1 MRKYFLILLLAGVR
15 YCATAQYFQFSQY
28 NFTTTRVN
36 PGWLGL
42 TKYATVDFDYRN
54 QKTGGDFS
62 INSNYFA
69 IAYPLM
75 RQSTGTPWSG
85 IGISLMDDR
94 SGGVF
99 KTQEASLSYAVN
111 ISTGKYESLS
121 IGFRGLMRSQRI
133 DYSGLFT
140 GSQYIDGRGFDP
152 FAFNGENTGNLK
164 VNYNTFSAGMLWMKT
179 DRRGSLLSQLDGAI
193 FDFNKPNNSFT
204 GDNSQLA
211 STLVT
216 HGTFL
221 LNKQSQLNTYSD
233 VLLTYGSGKAVLN
246 VGTRW
251 QYDLNPSSRS
261 LTDKIDLITRYIVGR
276 SGMVGLQFHN
286 EKFSFGVSYDFPVL
300 IKNYGN
306 TGAVEIGLEYRSPVT
321 PKNRRAKS
329 KQAKKPSQ
337 TNKTVVARKQTMARP
352 PTLKTLKKDSV
363 SKVTPG
369 ELPQKP
375 IESVT
380 ITKNDSSS
388 IVKTDS
394 TTAEAKAG
402 KIKHEPLI
410 IEKITLHFH
419 FEYNS
424 IDLDDETEKFLNDLS
439 ATLIENENLK
449 LKITGHTDNRGH
461 EKYNQHL
468 SLKRAEEVKR
478 YLVKTGIDPQRIIT
492 DGKGMSEPLNDNDSE
507 EARSKNR
514 RVEISL
520 YSEHE

>member
-1 MRKYFLILLLAGVR
+1 MRKYFLVLLLAGIR

-69 IAYPLM
+69 LAYPLM

-94 SGGVF
+94 SGGIF
-99 KTQEASLSYAVN
+99 KTQEVSLSYAVN

-204 GDNSQLA
+204 GDKSQLA
-211 STLVT
+211 STLTT
-216 HGTFL
+216 HGAFL
-221 LNKQSQLNTYSD
+221 LKKQSQLNTYAD
-233 VLLTYGSGKAVLN
+233 ALLTYGAGKAVLN
-246 VGTRW
+246 VGARW

-261 LTDKIDLITRYIVGR
+261 LTDKVDLITRYIVGR
-276 SGMVGLQFHN
+276 SGMVGIQFHN

-300 IKNYGN
+300 IRNYGN
-306 TGAVEIGLEYRSPVT
+306 TGALEIGLEYRSPVT
-321 PKNRRAKS
+321 PKNRSARS
-329 KQAKKPSQ
+329 KQAKKTEQ
-337 TNKTVVARKQTMARP
+337 TKKNIVTRKPTMARP
-352 PTLKTLKKDSV
+352 PALKTSKKDSV
-363 SKVTPG
+363 SKVTPTES
-369 ELPQKP
+369 ELPPKP

-380 ITKNDSSS
+380 IVKNDS
-388 IVKTDS
+388 I
-394 TTAEAKAG
+394 TAEAKAG
-402 KIKHEPLI
+402 RIKHDPLI

-439 ATLIENENLK
+439 ATLTENENLK

>member
-1 MRKYFLILLLAGVR
+1 MKKFSLTILLAIVGHCTVF
-15 YCATAQYFQFSQY
+15 CQYFQFSQY
-28 NFTTTRVN
+28 NFTPTRVN

-42 TKYATVDFDYRN
+42 TKFVTVDFDYRN

-62 INSNYFA
+62 INSNFFA
-69 IAYPLM
+69 VAYPLV
-75 RQSTGTPWSG
+75 RQSTGTPWAG
-85 IGISLMDDR
+85 VGISLMDDR
-94 SGGVF
+94 SGGIF

-133 DYSGLFT
+133 DYSGLVT

-152 FAFNGENTGNLK
+152 SIFNGENAGNL
-164 VNYNTFSAGMLWMKT
+164 NIRYNTFSTGLLWTKT
-179 DRRGSLLSQLDGAI
+179 DRRGSLVSQLDGAI

-204 GDNSQLA
+204 DDNSQLA

-216 HGTFL
+216 HGALL
-221 LNKQSQLNTYSD
+221 LNKKAQLNTYSD

-246 VGTRW
+246 FGARW

-261 LTDKIDLITRYIVGR
+261 LTDKVDLIARYIVGR

-286 EKFSFGVSYDFPVL
+286 EKFSFGLSYDFPVF

-306 TGAVEIGLEYRSPVT
+306 TGAFEIGLEYRSPVN
-321 PKNRRAKS
+321 PKNRKAKS
-329 KQAKKPSQ
+329 KQAKKPIQ
-337 TNKTVVARKQTMARP
+337 TSKSVTTKKSTMARP
-352 PTLKTLKKDSV
+352 PSLKTLKKDSV
-363 SKVTPG
+363 SKVTSTEG
-369 ELPQKP
+369 NLPHDSVT
-375 IESVT
+375 SVT
-380 ITKNDSSS
+380 IEKNDS
-388 IVKTDS
+388 INT
-394 TTAEAKAG
+394 EAKAG

-439 ATLIENENLK
+439 ATLTENENLK
-449 LKITGHTDNRGH
+449 LKITGHTDNRGN
-461 EKYNQHL
+461 EKYNLHL

-478 YLVKTGIDPQRIIT
+478 YLAKTGIDPQRVIVE
-492 DGKGMSEPLNDNDSE
+492 GKGMSEPLNDNSSE
-507 EARSKNR
+507 EERSKNR
-514 RVEISL
+514 RVEITM
-520 YSEHE
+520 YSDKQ

>member
-1 MRKYFLILLLAGVR
+1 MRKYFLILLLAGIR

-42 TKYATVDFDYRN
+42 TKYAAVDFDYRN
-54 QKTGGDFS
+54 QKTSGDFS

-69 IAYPLM
+69 LAYPLM

-85 IGISLMDDR
+85 IGFSILDDR
-94 SGGVF
+94 SGGIF

-111 ISTGKYESLS
+111 ISTGKYESFS

-133 DYSGLFT
+133 DYGGLFT

-152 FAFNGENTGNLK
+152 SAFNGENTGNLK

-193 FDFNKPNNSFT
+193 FDFNNPNNSFT
-204 GDNSQLA
+204 GDKSQLA
-211 STLVT
+211 STLTT
-216 HGTFL
+216 HGAFL
-221 LNKQSQLNTYSD
+221 LNKQSQLSTYAD
-233 VLLTYGSGKAVLN
+233 ALLTYGAGKAVLN

-261 LTDKIDLITRYIVGR
+261 LTDKVDLITRYIVGR
-276 SGMVGLQFHN
+276 SGMVGIQFHN

-306 TGAVEIGLEYRSPVT
+306 TGALEIGLEYRSPVS
-321 PKNRRAKS
+321 PGNRRVKNKES
-329 KQAKKPSQ
+329 KKPNQ
-337 TNKTVVARKQTMARP
+337 VNKTTVARKPSMVRP
-352 PTLKTLKKDSV
+352 PIVKKLKKDSV
-363 SKVTPG
+363 STIDSTESKF
-369 ELPQKP
+369 PQKTP
-375 IESVT
+375 ESVT
-380 ITKNDSSS
+380 IVKNDS
-388 IVKTDS
+388 V
-394 TTAEAKAG
+394 AVEAKAG

-410 IEKITLHFH
+410 VEKITLHFH

-424 IDLDDETEKFLNDLS
+424 IDLDDETEKFLRDLS
-439 ATLIENENLK
+439 ITLAENEALK
-449 LKITGHTDNRGH
+449 LRVTGHTDYRGS
-461 EKYNQHL
+461 EKYNLHL
-468 SLKRAEEVKR
+468 SLKRAEEVKK
-478 YLVKTGIDPQRIIT
+478 YLIKTGIDSRRIIV
-492 DGKGMSEPLNDNDSE
+492 DGKGMSEPLSVNDSE

-514 RVEISL
+514 RVEITM
-520 YSEHE
+520 YSD